1 MLQAGI
7 LQPLLSL
14 NTLVKMGSLGSVGLH
29 GELPNLASFPPDT
42 QGMGGEGLMQQEPG
56 LAGKC
61 SHQWRDC
68 LAQGLM
74 LAEELLVSA

>member
-14 NTLVKMGSLGSVGLH
+14 NTLVKMGSLGSVGLPS
-29 GELPNLASFPPDT
+29 ELPNLASFPPDT

-56 LAGKC
+56 LAGEC
-61 SHQWRDC
+61 SSKWRGLLVGAEC
-68 LAQGLM
+68 LM
-74 LAEELLVSA
+74 LHLFP

>member
-14 NTLVKMGSLGSVGLH
+14 NTLVKMGSLGSVGLPS
-29 GELPNLASFPPDT
+29 ELPNLASFPPDT

-56 LAGKC
+56 LAGEC
-61 SHQWRDC
+61 SSQWRGLLVGAEC
-68 LAQGLM
+68 LM
-74 LAEELLVSA
+74 LHLFP